1 MVGLLRKDRVEE
13 ELVQFV
19 SVVQLKRSPGLFFI
33 VISMVLFA
41 DILLIVALDNC
52 LAFVINLLLLF
63 SFLFLD
69 LGENDFS

>member
-1 MVGLLRKDRVEE
+1 
-13 ELVQFV
+13 
-19 SVVQLKRSPGLFFI
+19 
-33 VISMVLFA
+33 MVLFA